1 MLNFSVFRN
10 YSKSL
15 SRSESTEFDTNE
27 NKENSYIK
35 ELDDKPASVDNI
47 KDDSACN
54 KVIKRTA
61 NTAPTEIYDKNHSN
75 NVSSD
80 DDWKIEGPHTSS
92 KEFER
97 DQGFYT
103 EYVPRSLRLFKSL
116 SASTLASRFSESS
129 SDPSVEEQLI
139 RFKDAR
145 ELYGCQTVSEF
156 SNSQN
161 DVPIAKTLPYP
172 LEDSS
177 SSGFSGE
184 SDSAESVTAADLDPD
199 PNFRFD
205 YGDTTS
211 VPGTQKSSLTK
222 SNTPAVITPFPNNKS
237 PAVKTVLKEKSPNIP
252 TLKKESAFTERQN
265 ASPVIK
271 KSINNVVLK
280 ANTQITVPKN
290 KPFVYSDKD
299 PQKVAPPK
307 ISKGILKKPSVAIKT
322 CQTKDNQSK
331 AEEKK
336 VFEKNKTKTNTLSKD
351 IEKKKIQGKEI
362 LKKDIAE
369 NILNRSLPLD
379 KEEVPSEETRVSVS
393 TRHTTYTKKAV
404 EELNVLVYLDEIKAV
419 LRKIQ
424 NVTDINEIYLLQQE
438 SARLLEFIQ
447 NNQQAIKCYR
457 FATEFS
463 KDFSTSSPEEI
474 VSQISL
480 EDYRVG
486 EDNNISRIESF
497 IDDYKLV
504 DLIDKVQIEMGRLKR
519 ENSLQVNEL
528 NEKLNRLEVKYNKL
542 KKMTNKSR
550 NECKQ
555 NTMILKYFKNGYL
568 NLFKFV
574 LLPAIINNNTTTSN
588 KKIVIEINS
597 LINQLSHKIIEVNN
611 DNSENC
617 EIQTKEKLNRIEKLN
632 LKFKDFL
639 LL

>member
-15 SRSESTEFDTNE
+15 SRSKSTEFDKNE

-54 KVIKRTA
+54 KVIKRTS
-61 NTAPTEIYDKNHSN
+61 NTAPTEIYDKKHSN

-80 DDWKIEGPHTSS
+80 DDWKIEAPHTSS

-103 EYVPRSLRLFKSL
+103 ESVPRSSRLFKSR
-116 SASTLASRFSESS
+116 SASTPTSRFSESS

-161 DVPIAKTLPYP
+161 NVPIANTLPYP

-199 PNFRFD
+199 QNFRFD

-211 VPGTQKSSLTK
+211 VPGIQKPSLTK
-222 SNTPAVITPFPNNKS
+222 SSTPAVITPFSDDKV

-265 ASPVIK
+265 ISPVIK
-271 KSINNVVLK
+271 KPINNVFSK
-280 ANTQITVPKN
+280 AKTQITIPK
-290 KPFVYSDKD
+290 KKSFVDSEKN
-299 PQKVAPPK
+299 PQKGAPPK
-307 ISKGILKKPSVAIKT
+307 ISKGILKKPSVAIKP
-322 CQTKDNQSK
+322 CQTKDKLSK

-336 VFEKNKTKTNTLSKD
+336 IFDKNKTETNTLSKD

-362 LKKDIAE
+362 QKKDI
-369 NILNRSLPLD
+369 ILDRSLPLD
-379 KEEVPSEETRVSVS
+379 REEVPSEETRVSVS
-393 TRHTTYTKKAV
+393 TRDTTYTKKAV

-463 KDFSTSSPEEI
+463 KDFFTSSPEEI

-480 EDYRVG
+480 EDYRIG

-617 EIQTKEKLNRIEKLN
+617 ESQTKEKLNRIEKLN